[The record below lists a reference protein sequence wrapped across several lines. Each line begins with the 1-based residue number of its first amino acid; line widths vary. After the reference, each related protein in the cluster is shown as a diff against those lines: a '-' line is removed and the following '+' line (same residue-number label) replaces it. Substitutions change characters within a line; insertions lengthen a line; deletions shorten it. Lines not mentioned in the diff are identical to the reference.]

1 MSVVL
6 RMKSINDLEEIR
18 RIIGQHKRWA
28 LIFMVA
34 GICALMIAVLTFM
47 ALFAQLIN
55 NEVFKISELE
65 TDEDIYL
72 AILESDLI
80 IDVTDLVITPAIGW
94 VLNGN
99 KIVPAPGEELNV
111 QEMIKSKLR
120 HLQKEALEILIEMYV
135 QNTLLGITTQQ
146 ADQMFDDY
154 NDILIRIKEG
164 AWPTALYRL
173 SQKTPSGFVTQE
185 MLDNWIALLEEKISI
200 HMGEQ

>member
-1 MSVVL
+1 
-6 RMKSINDLEEIR
+6 
-18 RIIGQHKRWA
+18 
-28 LIFMVA
+28 
-34 GICALMIAVLTFM
+34 M
-47 ALFAQLIN
+47 ALFAQVKN
-55 NEVFKISELE
+55 NEVFKVAELE
-65 TDEDIYL
+65 TDEDFYS
-72 AILESDLI
+72 ASSESDLI
-80 IDVTDLVITPAIGW
+80 VDVTDLVITPAIGW
-94 VLNGN
+94 VLSGN
-99 KIVPAPGEELNV
+99 KLVPAPGEELNV

-120 HLQKEALEILIEMYV
+120 HLQNEAPEILIEMYV

-200 HMGEQ
+200 HIGEQ

>member
-1 MSVVL
+1 
-6 RMKSINDLEEIR
+6 
-18 RIIGQHKRWA
+18 
-28 LIFMVA
+28 
-34 GICALMIAVLTFM
+34 M

-65 TDEDIYL
+65 TDQEIYS
-72 AILESDLI
+72 AMLESDLI

-94 VLNGN
+94 VLSGN
-99 KIVPAPGEELNV
+99 KLVPAPGEELNV

-120 HLQKEALEILIEMYV
+120 HLQKEAPEILIEMYV

>member
-1 MSVVL
+1 
-6 RMKSINDLEEIR
+6 
-18 RIIGQHKRWA
+18 
-28 LIFMVA
+28 
-34 GICALMIAVLTFM
+34 M